1 LCTRAIK
8 APTAHVRSLRARA
21 RHVTVAAPP
30 RSAPPPVRPPRRR
43 PSTHRQPPHSP
54 LFRRRAH
61 FLSPSPHVVT
71 VEVISRE
78 RAEASVLFRVDEP
91 PPSFSDV
98 GRRRLPSL
106 TFHFL
111 FSSHRTPSQS
121 IVAAAVSPPGAPA
134 ATSLHAGEVSVVF
147 APCATDPLPSHAE
160 AAAERHLTASPCHRR
175 SATRRFE
182 RRVRAPPASAGAHG
196 PLRGADPVRPWATR
210 VLCKPPR
217 AVVCKRADQIRSM
230 AFEFFHFPDLF
241 QTLANFKNL
250 CRIHLNSEKCETSF
264 IK

>member
-1 LCTRAIK
+1 VGPTCQQLSRHASHPDWLAGAALLCTRAIK

-30 RSAPPPVRPPRRR
+30 CSAPPPVRPPRRR

-54 LFRRRAH
+54 LFRHRAH
-61 FLSPSPHVVT
+61 FLSPSPQVVT
-71 VEVISRE
+71 IEVISRE

-98 GRRRLPSL
+98 GRRRLPRSPSIS
-106 TFHFL
+106 F

-121 IVAAAVSPPGAPA
+121 IVAATVSSPGAPA
-134 ATSLHAGEVSVVF
+134 ATSLHAGEVSIVF
-147 APCATDPLPSHAE
+147 APCAIDPLPSHAE

-175 SATRRFE
+175 SATRRSE

-196 PLRGADPVRPWATR
+196 ALCGAGPMRPWATR

-217 AVVCKRADQIRSM
+217 AAVRKRADQIRLDG
-230 AFEFFHFPDLF
+230 F
-241 QTLANFKNL
+241 
-250 CRIHLNSEKCETSF
+250 
-264 IK
+264 